1 MLKHRQGLYQKQS
14 LQQKLSPQQIQY
26 IKMLQMTTQAV
37 EQRVKEELEI
47 NPTLEDSD
55 SESYADSSDSE
66 LDGPIDPVNN
76 EQDIQDDK
84 EVNWDDYHSD
94 SVATG
99 TSSSNNW
106 NPDYDD
112 WRDLPAPYEESQ
124 LEKLE
129 NQVMMLDLTEKQ
141 RLIADQI
148 LGSIDSDGY
157 FRRELSAVADGI
169 AFQTGFPV
177 LLQEAEEILHIIQ
190 RLDPP
195 GIAARN
201 LRECLI
207 IQLEMLKS
215 NTRSKEIA
223 LEMMT
228 KYWDDFEKKHFE
240 KIIKRMGIDE
250 DSFRDAYECLKS
262 LDPKPGSFETLSM
275 DAGNYITPDF
285 EVNFKP
291 ALLDNGDEDE
301 QNGEFMITLHRR
313 NMPELR
319 ISAKYE
325 RMLKELDEINKKD
338 KDTQQTRNF
347 IKDKLES
354 ARWFMDMLR
363 QRKETLMNVMKT
375 IVSLQESFFK
385 TGKGIR
391 PMILKDVA
399 ERVNLDISTISRV
412 VNGKYVQCPF
422 GVFELR
428 YFFNEG
434 ITTDSGEDISNLEVK
449 KMLAEIIDNEPKNKP
464 WSDEKL
470 TSLLNEKGFQLARRT
485 VTKYR
490 EQLKYPPARL
500 RKMLV

>member
-1 MLKHRQGLYQKQS
+1 MLKHRQGIYQKQS

-47 NPTLEDSD
+47 NPTLEDPD
-55 SESYADSSDSE
+55 NESYSETSDTGAETSSE
-66 LDGPIDPVNN
+66 KQKEEN
-76 EQDIQDDK
+76 EIQDDK
-84 EVNWDDYHSD
+84 EVNWEDYHSD
-94 SVATG
+94 SASTG
-99 TSSSNNW
+99 TGSSSNW

-129 NQVMMLDLTEKQ
+129 NQVTMLDFSDKQ

-148 LGSIDSDGY
+148 LGSIDNDGY
-157 FRRELSAVADGI
+157 FRRDLSAVADGI

-177 LLQEAEEILHIIQ
+177 TKQEAEEVLHVIQ

-201 LRECLI
+201 LRECLV
-207 IQLEMLKS
+207 IQLEVLKS
-215 NTRSKEIA
+215 NSKGKEIA
-223 LEMMT
+223 LEMMRNH
-228 KYWDDFEKKHFE
+228 WDDFEKKHFE

-250 DSFRDAYECLKS
+250 DDFREAYECLKT
-262 LDPKPGSFETLSM
+262 LDPKPGSFETQTM

-285 EVNFKP
+285 EVYFKP
-291 ALLDNGDEDE
+291 ALLENGDKDE

-319 ISAKYE
+319 VSAKYE
-325 RMLKELDEINKKD
+325 RMLRELDERRQKD
-338 KDTQQTRNF
+338 KETQQTRNF

-385 TGKGIR
+385 SGKGIR
-391 PMILKDVA
+391 PMILKDIA
-399 ERVNLDISTISRV
+399 ERVNLDVSTISRV
-412 VNGKYVQCPF
+412 VNGKYVQTSF

-434 ITTDSGEDISNLEVK
+434 IATESGEDISNLEVK
-449 KMLAEIIDNEPKNKP
+449 KLLAEIIDNEPKNKP

-500 RKMLV
+500 RKMIV

>member
-37 EQRVKEELEI
+37 EMRVKEELEI
-47 NPTLEDSD
+47 NPTLEDPD
-55 SESYADSSDSE
+55 NESYQESTDNETDQSSDSTNDE
-66 LDGPIDPVNN
+66 SGV
-76 EQDIQDDK
+76 QDDK

-94 SVATG
+94 SVIG
-99 TSSSNNW
+99 GSGSSSNW

-112 WRDLPAPYEESQ
+112 WRDLPTPYEESQ

-129 NQVMMLDLTEKQ
+129 NQVMMLDLSEKQ

-148 LGSIDSDGY
+148 LGSIDDDGY
-157 FRRELSAVADGI
+157 FRRDLAAVADGI
-169 AFQTGFPV
+169 AFQTGIPV
-177 LLQEAEEILHIIQ
+177 KKQEAEEILHIIQ

-195 GIAARN
+195 GIASRN

-207 IQLEMLKS
+207 IQLEVQKS
-215 NTRSKEIA
+215 DSYGRKLA
-223 LEMMT
+223 LDLVQNHWE
-228 KYWDDFEKKHFE
+228 DFEKKHFE

-250 DSFRDAYECLKS
+250 EDFKEAYECLKT
-262 LDPKPGSFETLSM
+262 LDPKPGSFETHSM

-285 EVNFKP
+285 EVYFKP
-291 ALLDNGDEDE
+291 AILENGDEDE
-301 QNGEFMITLHRR
+301 TDGEFIITLHRR

-319 ISAKYE
+319 VSAKYE
-325 RMLKELDEINKKD
+325 RMLKDFDKSGQKD
-338 KDTQQTRNF
+338 KETQQTRNF

-354 ARWFMDMLR
+354 ARWFMEMLR

-385 TGKGIR
+385 TGTGIR

-412 VNGKYVQCPF
+412 VNGKYVQTPF

-434 ITTDSGEDISNLEVK
+434 ITTESGEDISNLEVK
-449 KMLAEIIDNEPKNKP
+449 KLLAEIIDNEPKNKP

>member
-37 EQRVKEELEI
+37 EMRVKEELEI
-47 NPTLEDSD
+47 NPTLEDPD
-55 SESYADSSDSE
+55 HESYQESTDNETDQSLE
-66 LDGPIDPVNN
+66 NN
-76 EQDIQDDK
+76 KDESGIQDDK

-94 SVATG
+94 SVIGGSGA
-99 TSSSNNW
+99 SSNW

-129 NQVMMLDLTEKQ
+129 NQVMMLDLSEKQ

-148 LGSIDSDGY
+148 LGSIDDDGY
-157 FRRELSAVADGI
+157 FRRDLAAVADGI
-169 AFQTGFPV
+169 AFQTGIPV
-177 LLQEAEEILHIIQ
+177 KKQEAEEVLHIIQ

-195 GIAARN
+195 GIASRN

-207 IQLEMLKS
+207 IQLEVQKS
-215 NTRSKEIA
+215 DSYGRKLA
-223 LEMMT
+223 LDLVQN
-228 KYWDDFEKKHFE
+228 YWDDFEKKHFE

-250 DSFRDAYECLKS
+250 EDFKEAYECLKT
-262 LDPKPGSFETLSM
+262 LDPKPGSFETQSM

-285 EVNFKP
+285 EVYFKP
-291 ALLDNGDEDE
+291 AILENGDEDE
-301 QNGEFMITLHRR
+301 IDGEFVITLHRR

-319 ISAKYE
+319 VSAKYE
-325 RMLKELDEINKKD
+325 RMLKDFDKSGQKD
-338 KDTQQTRNF
+338 KETQQTRNF

-354 ARWFMDMLR
+354 ARWFMEMLR

-375 IVSLQESFFK
+375 MVSLQESFFK
-385 TGKGIR
+385 TGTGIR

-412 VNGKYVQCPF
+412 VNGKYVQTPF

-434 ITTDSGEDISNLEVK
+434 ITTESGEDISNLEVK
-449 KMLAEIIDNEPKNKP
+449 KLLAEIIENEPKNKP

-500 RKMLV
+500 RKMFV